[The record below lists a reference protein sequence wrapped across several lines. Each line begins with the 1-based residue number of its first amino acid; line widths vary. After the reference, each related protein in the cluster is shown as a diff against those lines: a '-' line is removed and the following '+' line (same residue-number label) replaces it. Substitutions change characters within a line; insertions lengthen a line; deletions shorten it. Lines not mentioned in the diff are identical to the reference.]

1 MAQSSGHIKVTITWP
16 PRLRDHLPIWTV
28 PSEPPI
34 PMVTFHGRVR
44 TGTAAGFYQ
53 ATTIQVSARLCSYLE
68 AQWKR
73 TCPQAPSGGWQNL
86 SPCGCGTVHLCA
98 CHLAAGG
105 CHQPLGVSHSTL
117 PGGLPKHSCL
127 PHEASWQRLRCPI
140 LCTLHPSCVLLLA
153 PTVLPK
159 SCRGSEPRAPSP
171 KATTVPFSSEC
182 PGRPQRFRGSP
193 GLGGVSALTR

>member
-1 MAQSSGHIKVTITWP
+1 MTTCQPGRSPQCPWSLSMGVLGRGQQLGFPRPPPSRCQPGCVLTWK
-16 PRLRDHLPIWTV
+16 LK
-28 PSEPPI
+28 
-34 PMVTFHGRVR
+34 
-44 TGTAAGFYQ
+44 
-53 ATTIQVSARLCSYLE
+53 
-68 AQWKR
+68 WKR
-73 TCPQAPSGGWQNL
+73 TCSQAPSGCWQNL

-140 LCTLHPSCVLLLA
+140 LCILHPSCVLLLA
-153 PTVLPK
+153 QTVLPK

-171 KATTVPFSSEC
+171 KATTVPFSSER
-182 PGRPQRFRGSP
+182 PGRPQHFRGSP
-193 GLGGVSALTR
+193 RLGGVSALTR

>member
-1 MAQSSGHIKVTITWP
+1 
-16 PRLRDHLPIWTV
+16 
-28 PSEPPI
+28 
-34 PMVTFHGRVR
+34 MVTFHGRVW

-53 ATTIQVSARLCSYLE
+53 ATAIQGAAGLCSYLE
-68 AQWKR
+68 AQMEEHLF
-73 TCPQAPSGGWQNL
+73 PSSLGSWQSL

-98 CHLAAGG
+98 CRLVAGS

-140 LCTLHPSCVLLLA
+140 LCILHPSCVLLLA
-153 PTVLPK
+153 QTVLPK

-171 KATTVPFSSEC
+171 KATRVPFSSER
-182 PGRPQRFRGSP
+182 PGRPQHFRGSP
-193 GLGGVSALTR
+193 GLGCVSA